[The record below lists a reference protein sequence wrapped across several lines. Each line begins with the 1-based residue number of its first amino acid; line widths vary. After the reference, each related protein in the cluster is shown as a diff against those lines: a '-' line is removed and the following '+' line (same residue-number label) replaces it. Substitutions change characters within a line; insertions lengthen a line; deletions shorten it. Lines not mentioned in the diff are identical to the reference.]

1 MAITYLNLD
10 SSCYSGAEHRKL
22 EVCFEAGGK
31 VERDDI
37 HVEALACLLQGA
49 LVGGPGSNQVIMLL
63 QLGDAEIGCR
73 VSEEDVTAAQ
83 DAYPGRYGERQAGGY
98 GGSLVVKGIDQ
109 RGVAGAGASEIY
121 QWEASQYMCA

>member
-98 GGSLVVKGIDQ
+98 GGSYISGKPPSICVRESNDIV
-109 RGVAGAGASEIY
+109 S
-121 QWEASQYMCA
+121 